1 MMMILVIMIMMMM
14 TQETQ
19 ETQETHD
26 NDNDDD
32 NNADAGTW
40 DLEAAMLQY
49 AWAATAIIGSY

>member
-1 MMMILVIMIMMMM
+1 M
-14 TQETQ
+14 TSATGHPSHTRRWQETQ